1 MIIRI
6 AGCSGFVLVD
16 RSSVKVRLAV
26 VAYTYAFV
34 R

>member
-1 MIIRI
+1 MIMIS
-6 AGCSGFVLVD
+6 GCRVFVLVD
-16 RSSVKVRLAV
+16 RASVKVRLAV

>member
-1 MIIRI
+1 MITIS
-6 AGCSGFVLVD
+6 GCLVFVLVD
-16 RSSVKVRLAV
+16 RASVKVRLAV